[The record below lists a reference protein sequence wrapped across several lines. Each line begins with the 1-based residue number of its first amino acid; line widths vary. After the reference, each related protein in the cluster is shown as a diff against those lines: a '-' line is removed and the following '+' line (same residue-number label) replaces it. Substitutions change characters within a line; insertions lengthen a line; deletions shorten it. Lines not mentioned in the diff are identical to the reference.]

1 MYFYKNFISMIKIL
15 ITGGAGN
22 VGGALA
28 RKLVEKPTYF
38 VVVVD
43 NLSTGSKSKL
53 PSKEFSNWSFI
64 NCDVNNYTSISE
76 IMLVNQFDYVF
87 HYAAVV
93 GVKRT
98 QENPIMVLDDIQG
111 IKNVLQ
117 LSKNSSVKRAF
128 FSSSSE
134 VYGEPVELPQ
144 NEETTPLNSRVP
156 YAVVK
161 NVGESFFRSYF
172 KTYGLPFTIFR
183 FFNTYGPNQSEDFV
197 IAKFLKAALKGDDIT
212 IYGDGSQTRTFCY
225 VDDNINTC
233 LKILEDNL
241 MMNDVI
247 NIGGA
252 KEYKILDVS
261 KLIIEKLNSKSKII
275 HYFKTYGLPF
285 TIFRFFN
292 TYGPNQSEDFVIA
305 KFLKAALKGDD
316 ITIYGDGSQTRTF
329 CYVDDNINTCLKIL
343 EDNLMMNDVINIG
356 GAKEYKILDVSKL
369 IIEKLNSKSK
379 IIHLPALKDGDM
391 TRRMPDNSKMLNI
404 IDKELI
410 SLDQGLDLMLQHP
423 HYSK

>member
-1 MYFYKNFISMIKIL
+1 MIKIL
-15 ITGGAGN
+15 LTGGAGN

-28 RKLVEKPTYF
+28 RKLVENPSYF
-38 VVVVD
+38 VVIVD

-76 IMLVNQFDYVF
+76 IMLVNQFDFVF

-93 GVKRT
+93 GVNRT

-111 IKNVLQ
+111 IKNILQ
-117 LSKNSSVKRAF
+117 LSKNSSVKRVF

-197 IAKFLKAALKGDDIT
+197 IAKFLNAAFKGHDIT

-233 LKILEDNL
+233 VKILEDNL

-252 KEYKILDVS
+252 KEYKILDV
-261 KLIIEKLNSKSKII
+261 
-275 HYFKTYGLPF
+275 
-285 TIFRFFN
+285 
-292 TYGPNQSEDFVIA
+292 A
-305 KFLKAALKGDD
+305 
-316 ITIYGDGSQTRTF
+316 
-329 CYVDDNINTCLKIL
+329 
-343 EDNLMMNDVINIG
+343 
-356 GAKEYKILDVSKL
+356 KL

-391 TRRMPDNSKMLNI
+391 TRRMPDNTKMINI
-404 IDKELI
+404 IKNELI
-410 SLDQGLDLMLQHP
+410 SLDQGLDLMLEHP
-423 HYSK
+423 DYSN

>member
-1 MYFYKNFISMIKIL
+1 MTKIL

-28 RKLVEKPTYF
+28 RKLVENPNYF
-38 VVVVD
+38 VIIVD

-53 PSKEFSNWSFI
+53 PSKEFTNWSFI

-93 GVKRT
+93 GVNRT

-111 IKNVLQ
+111 IKNILQ
-117 LSKNSSVKRAF
+117 LSKNSSVKRVF

-161 NVGESFFRSYF
+161 NVGESFFRSYY

-212 IYGDGSQTRTFCY
+212 IYGNGSQTRTFCY
-225 VDDNINTC
+225 VEDNINTC
-233 LKILEDNL
+233 VKILEENL

-252 KEYKILDVS
+252 KEYKIIDV
-261 KLIIEKLNSKSKII
+261 
-275 HYFKTYGLPF
+275 
-285 TIFRFFN
+285 
-292 TYGPNQSEDFVIA
+292 A
-305 KFLKAALKGDD
+305 
-316 ITIYGDGSQTRTF
+316 
-329 CYVDDNINTCLKIL
+329 
-343 EDNLMMNDVINIG
+343 
-356 GAKEYKILDVSKL
+356 KL

-391 TRRMPDNSKMLNI
+391 TRRMPDNSKMLSI
-404 IDKELI
+404 INKDLI
-410 SLDQGLDLMLQHP
+410 SLDQGLDLMMQHP
-423 HYSK
+423 DYSI

>member
-1 MYFYKNFISMIKIL
+1 MNKIL

-28 RKLVEKPTYF
+28 RKLVENPNYF
-38 VVVVD
+38 VIIVD

-53 PSKEFSNWSFI
+53 PSKEFTNWSFI

-76 IMLVNQFDYVF
+76 IMLVNQFEYVF

-93 GVKRT
+93 GVNRT
-98 QENPIMVLDDIQG
+98 QENPIMVLNDIQG

-117 LSKNSSVKRAF
+117 LSKNSSVKRVF

-233 LKILEDNL
+233 VKILEDKL
-241 MMNDVI
+241 MVNDVI

-252 KEYKILDVS
+252 KEYKILDV
-261 KLIIEKLNSKSKII
+261 
-275 HYFKTYGLPF
+275 
-285 TIFRFFN
+285 
-292 TYGPNQSEDFVIA
+292 A
-305 KFLKAALKGDD
+305 
-316 ITIYGDGSQTRTF
+316 
-329 CYVDDNINTCLKIL
+329 
-343 EDNLMMNDVINIG
+343 
-356 GAKEYKILDVSKL
+356 KL

-391 TRRMPDNSKMLNI
+391 TRRMPDNSKMINI
-404 IDKELI
+404 INKDLI
-410 SLDQGLDLMLQHP
+410 SLDQGLDLMMKHP
-423 HYSK
+423 DYSI

>member
-1 MYFYKNFISMIKIL
+1 MNKIL

-28 RKLVEKPTYF
+28 RKLVENPNYF
-38 VVVVD
+38 VIIVD

-53 PSKEFSNWSFI
+53 PSKEFTNWSFI

-93 GVKRT
+93 GVHRT
-98 QENPIMVLDDIQG
+98 QENPIMVLNDIQG

-117 LSKNSSVKRAF
+117 LSKNSSVKRVF

-233 LKILEDNL
+233 IKILEDNL
-241 MMNDVI
+241 MINSVI

-252 KEYKILDVS
+252 KEYKILDV
-261 KLIIEKLNSKSKII
+261 
-275 HYFKTYGLPF
+275 
-285 TIFRFFN
+285 
-292 TYGPNQSEDFVIA
+292 A
-305 KFLKAALKGDD
+305 
-316 ITIYGDGSQTRTF
+316 
-329 CYVDDNINTCLKIL
+329 
-343 EDNLMMNDVINIG
+343 
-356 GAKEYKILDVSKL
+356 KL

-391 TRRMPDNSKMLNI
+391 TRRMPDNSKMINI
-404 IDKELI
+404 INKDLI
-410 SLDQGLDLMLQHP
+410 SLDQGLDLMMKHP
-423 HYSK
+423 DYSI

>member
-1 MYFYKNFISMIKIL
+1 MIKIL
-15 ITGGAGN
+15 VTGGAGN

-28 RKLVEKPTYF
+28 RKLVENPSYF
-38 VVVVD
+38 VVIVD
-43 NLSTGSKSKL
+43 NLSTGSNSKL

-117 LSKNSSVKRAF
+117 LSKNSSVKRVF

-197 IAKFLKAALKGDDIT
+197 IAKFLNAALKGDDIT

-233 LKILEDNL
+233 VKILEDNL
-241 MMNDVI
+241 MMNEVI

-252 KEYKILDVS
+252 KEYKILDV
-261 KLIIEKLNSKSKII
+261 
-275 HYFKTYGLPF
+275 
-285 TIFRFFN
+285 
-292 TYGPNQSEDFVIA
+292 A
-305 KFLKAALKGDD
+305 
-316 ITIYGDGSQTRTF
+316 
-329 CYVDDNINTCLKIL
+329 
-343 EDNLMMNDVINIG
+343 
-356 GAKEYKILDVSKL
+356 KL

-391 TRRMPDNSKMLNI
+391 TRRMPDNTKMLNI

-410 SLDQGLDLMLQHP
+410 SLDQGLDLMMKHP
-423 HYSK
+423 DYSN